1 MELKTK
7 IRKSAEL
14 GVSMTIIATLLAAC
28 GGGGGGTA
36 AVTADNATINV
47 TPALGRFENGATV
60 IIKDKSGRECNR
72 ATTANWLAA
81 VTINKNT
88 CTPPLIVQAGIN
100 GNRYW
105 DEKFNDFRTISG
117 VGIHAVLP
125 DATRTSVG
133 VTALTEIAAA
143 GLINASG
150 VVTANAAAVTAQNVA
165 IANLI
170 SNGNVPDPLA
180 VPMAASSGVQAT
192 DTYGAVLASLANLA
206 AAGKTAL
213 DVARDLAADIAYGDW
228 DGLASDRAVATPG
241 ASIFSASMVAATTA
255 ASGVINAASAP
266 VLSFAS
272 YVPQTNIASAVE
284 ATASAVAATGG
295 VTPITAAKNLFTSL
309 RTSLEL
315 LTNPAQTGFFDT
327 QLKTARD
334 DLTNTVMPQYQST
347 LDKVGLVDDAIS
359 LLDDLKANGITGIPE
374 CSFIYGYCKM
384 TDPANVL
391 NTLVQSITYGWG
403 NNGPTQTI
411 CTTSNPTTTQFV
423 SGSLPVGIV
432 AKCRSEIDQ
441 RSWSMNGYTSYWFKV
456 DVTPAANS
464 YTYTSWTT
472 TYSYSFNGQGGLT
485 LNSQTNSANYTGTAS
500 VANTTSGVPSSIAVS
515 GQLAADGVSHAYDQV
530 SLSMVRTYPSGTA
543 PTGAQTGF
551 ALAKYDLTGSIAAH
565 PATGAALGTIA
576 LLTGSSFSTLE
587 DANGMSPTT
596 QAASYLGQTMT
607 AVLQAKTTNT
617 QLDGTATASS
627 FKCDL
632 SGFSCNPANMSF
644 TGSMTNL
651 ATAGVGKFAEGTV
664 TVTRDFTAH
673 DVTRPLS
680 SSNFVKDTANFS
692 GTVTNRTV
700 TPAAVYQVTLNG
712 DRTAYNKQTVAFIYK
727 DPSNTVTVDATVDN
741 ASNAPYAMNVKSGAI
756 IGVLSKTVG
765 TGTNGLTG
773 DVYVGTTDPINKIGT
788 LTGST
793 INYTDGT
800 FTSLQ

>member
-1 MELKTK
+1 MELKNK

-60 IIKDKSGRECNR
+60 IIKDKSGRECSR
-72 ATTANWLAA
+72 AKTANWFAA

-88 CTPPLIVQAGIN
+88 CTPPLIVQAGIKDD
-100 GNRYW
+100 RYW
-105 DEKFNDFRTISG
+105 DEKLNDFGTIFG

-143 GLINASG
+143 RLINASG
-150 VVTANAAAVTAQNVA
+150 VVTATSADVTSTNVA

-180 VPMAASSGVQAT
+180 VPEAAGSGVQAT
-192 DTYGAVLASLANLA
+192 DAYGAVLATLANLA
-206 AAGKTAL
+206 ATGKNAL
-213 DVARDLAADIAYGDW
+213 DVAKDLAADIADGTW
-228 DGLASDRAVATPG
+228 DGQASGIAVATPDS
-241 ASIFSASMVAATTA
+241 SIFSASMVVATTA

-266 VLSFAS
+266 TLSFAS
-272 YVPQTNIASAVE
+272 YVPATNIASAVA
-284 ATASAVAATGG
+284 ATASAVAASGG

-347 LDKVGLVDDAIS
+347 LDKVGLIMDGRT
-359 LLDDLKANGITGIPE
+359 LLDNLKTNGLPMCYFGPSSSSCWWGSAAVDPLIPGNTIVSFFSMQLLQGMYVPNN
-374 CSFIYGYCKM
+374 CS
-384 TDPANVL
+384 
-391 NTLVQSITYGWG
+391 
-403 NNGPTQTI
+403 
-411 CTTSNPTTTQFV
+411 TTSHPSTQF
-423 SGSLPVGIV
+423 SAGSLPTGIIV
-432 AKCRSEIDQ
+432 KCSTSNNIIYNA
-441 RSWSMNGYTSYWFKV
+441 NGSRIKYVFRAN
-456 DVTPAANS
+456 VTPAATAN
-464 YTYTSWTT
+464 
-472 TYSYSFNGQGGLT
+472 SYSFESFT
-485 LNSQTNSANYTGTAS
+485 RTVTYADPFDFVGTTVDDTARYS
-500 VANTTSGVPSSIAVS
+500 GTFSDGTTSTLVS
-515 GQLAADGVSHAYDQV
+515 GQLASADTNYAYDQV
-530 SLSMVRTYPSGTA
+530 SLSRVRTYPSGTA
-543 PTGAQTGF
+543 PTGAPTGF
-551 ALAKYDLTGSIAAH
+551 ALAKYDITGSIATH
-565 PATGAALGTIA
+565 QTTGAALGTIA
-576 LLTGSSFSTLE
+576 LLAGSSYSTLE
-587 DANGMSPTT
+587 DANGMSPAT
-596 QAASYLGQTMT
+596 QAASYLGRTGT
-607 AVLQAKTTNT
+607 LVLQARTANT

-651 ATAGVGKFAEGTV
+651 ATTGVGKFAEGTV
-664 TVTRDFTAH
+664 TVTRDFSAYNSTQLAG
-673 DVTRPLS
+673 
-680 SSNFVKDTANFS
+680 SSNFIKDTAVFS
-692 GTVTNRTV
+692 GTVI

-712 DRTAYNKQTVAFIYK
+712 DRTVYNQQAVAFIYK
-727 DPSNTVTVDATVDN
+727 DASNNTVEVNATMGL
-741 ASNAPYAMNVKSGAI
+741 ASNAPYVMNVKAGSI
-756 IGVLSKTVG
+756 IGVLTKAPS
-765 TGTNGLTG
+765 TGASSTSGLTG
-773 DVYVGTTDPINKIGT
+773 DVYVGTTDPINRIGT